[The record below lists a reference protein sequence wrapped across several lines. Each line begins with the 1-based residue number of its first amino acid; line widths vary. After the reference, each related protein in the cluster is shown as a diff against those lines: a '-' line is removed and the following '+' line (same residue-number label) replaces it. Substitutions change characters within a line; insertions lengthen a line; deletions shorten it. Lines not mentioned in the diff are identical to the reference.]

1 MVRVWPFSPKVIVA
15 AGVAGAGAEEVPG
28 LIGGAEFGMGAGE
41 VLGGEP
47 AGDGVGD
54 GAAGSFLGAVM
65 FGDGLAEALLDV
77 VGGGGDGWDGRDGW
91 DGWRGGVGW
100 VHSFLSEYSKV
111 HGGGVS

>member
-1 MVRVWPFSPKVIVA
+1 
-15 AGVAGAGAEEVPG
+15 
-28 LIGGAEFGMGAGE
+28 
-41 VLGGEP
+41 
-47 AGDGVGD
+47 
-54 GAAGSFLGAVM
+54 
-65 FGDGLAEALLDV
+65 LDV